1 MSGQSLLSGILPVCM
16 PIIVYAVYASLV
28 PILPSFSWPMPPL
41 CLHNIQQPLGHPSPN
56 MQTEIKQV
64 KIHQT
69 LKSGENFPESS
80 RVWRA
85 WKVDVLV
92 FSLNNCLKIT
102 PTISNFPAI
111 LPETGSIIF
120 QWPAEKNVAAKKM
133 LGNSMEFTW
142 KTAFLDDVIRIILEH
157 NTLVAKVKKLQL
169 PSHKS
174 QVPLRH
180 EFFKGHF

>member
-1 MSGQSLLSGILPVCM
+1 MSQLWFGHVFFKTTIEDVWAVTTIRDSACM
-16 PIIVYAVYASLV
+16 YAYNCLCCLCISCSYPTII
-28 PILPSFSWPMPPL
+28 SWPMPPL

-120 QWPAEKNVAAKKM
+120 QWPAGKNGAAFKKM
-133 LGNSMEFTW
+133 LGNSMEFT
-142 KTAFLDDVIRIILEH
+142 
-157 NTLVAKVKKLQL
+157 
-169 PSHKS
+169 
-174 QVPLRH
+174 
-180 EFFKGHF
+180 